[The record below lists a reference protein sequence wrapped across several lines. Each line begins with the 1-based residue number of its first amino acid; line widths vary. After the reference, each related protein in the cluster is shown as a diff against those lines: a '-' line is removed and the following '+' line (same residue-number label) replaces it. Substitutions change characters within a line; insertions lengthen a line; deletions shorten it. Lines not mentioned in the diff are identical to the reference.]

1 MGKIAV
7 FDSGVGGI
15 TVLEEIYKLLPNEDY
30 IYFGD
35 SKNAPYGDLT
45 NEKIRELSLKI
56 VKFLIESDAKIIVIA
71 CNTVTSFMF
80 QEILKYSKLPVVGV
94 IFPTVDYV
102 NDLHIS
108 KVGLIATV
116 RTIENQA
123 YQKMIEKK
131 VYALKTPQFV
141 KMIED
146 GTYVSRSDEIEE
158 ILSPLLKENIHALI
172 LGCTHY
178 PFLRNQIEKVYS
190 GIIVDSSYVTAL
202 KVKDKLKRRNLF
214 ENNPNVD
221 IFVSGELES
230 FDKVINGFV
239 SFDYKIHKKEL

>member
-15 TVLEEIYKLLPNEDY
+15 TVLEAIYKLLPNEDY

-35 SKNAPYGDLT
+35 SLNAPYGDLT
-45 NEKIRELSLKI
+45 NDQIKEHSFKI
-56 VKFLIESDAKIIVIA
+56 VDFLKKNDAKIIVIA
-71 CNTVTSFMF
+71 CNTVTSFLF
-80 QEILKYSKLPVVGV
+80 KDILNYSKLPVVGV

-116 RTIENQA
+116 RTIENGA
-123 YQKMIEKK
+123 YQKMMEKK
-131 VYALKTPQFV
+131 VYELKTPEFV
-141 KMIED
+141 PMIED
-146 GTYVSRSDEIEE
+146 GSYVNRGEEIKE
-158 ILSPLLKENIHALI
+158 ILSPLLTKNIHALV

-178 PFLRNQIEKVYS
+178 PFLRDKIEEVYS

-202 KVKDKLKRRNLF
+202 KVKNKLERRNLL
-214 ENNPNVD
+214 ENNPNVR
-221 IFVSGELES
+221 IYVSGDV
-230 FDKVINGFV
+230 DKFEFVIKDFV
-239 SFDYKIHKKEL
+239 SFKYEIEKKEL

>member
-15 TVLEEIYKLLPNEDY
+15 TVLEEIYKLLPNENY

-35 SKNAPYGDLT
+35 SLHAPYGDLS
-45 NEKIRELSLKI
+45 NEQIKKYTIKI
-56 VKFLIESDAKIIVIA
+56 VDFLISHQAKIIVIA

-80 QEILKYSKLPVVGV
+80 KEILTYSKLPVVGV
-94 IFPTVDYV
+94 IYPTVEYV

-116 RTIENQA
+116 RTIENQT

-131 VYALKTPQFV
+131 VYELKTPQFV
-141 KMIED
+141 KMVED
-146 GTYVSRSDEIEE
+146 GTFLSRSQEIKD
-158 ILSPLLKENIHALI
+158 ILAPLLKENIHALV

-178 PFLRNQIEKVYS
+178 PYLRKQIEDVFS

-214 ENNPNVD
+214 EDNPYVD
-221 IFVSGELES
+221 IYVSGDVAR
-230 FDKVINGFV
+230 FNKIIKDFV
-239 SFDYKIHKKEL
+239 SFNYCIHKKEL

>member
-15 TVLEEIYKLLPNEDY
+15 TVLEEIYKLLPNEDF

-35 SKNAPYGDLT
+35 SKNAPYGDLS
-45 NEKIRELSLKI
+45 NEQIREYSMKI
-56 VKFLIESDAKIIVIA
+56 VKFLIDSGAKIIVIA

-80 QEILKYSKLPVVGV
+80 KEILNYSNLPVVGV
-94 IFPTVDYV
+94 IFPTVEYV

-131 VYALKTPQFV
+131 VYELKTPQFV

-146 GTYVSRSDEIEE
+146 GSYPNRSDEIAE

-178 PFLRNQIEKVYS
+178 PFLRQQIEKVYS

-202 KVKDKLKRRNLF
+202 KVKDKLKRRHLL
-214 ENNPNVD
+214 EENPNVD
-221 IFVSGELES
+221 IYVSGDVES
-230 FDKVINGFV
+230 FNNVIKDFV
-239 SFDYKIHKKEL
+239 SFKYQIHNKEL